1 MQERQEIQLQ
11 SLGLEEPL
19 EKEMATCS
27 SVVAWKIAWTEEPG
41 GLQSKGSQRVRHDE
55 CAHTHTHTF
64 QDSLTDT
71 AKEVEW
77 SQAYRPFFFD
87 TPGNQTSCKMLPVL
101 KGEGGQMVE
110 YILNICIQA
119 FIWKFYK
126 EKGNARSDDM
136 DKWKFK
142 IQNIYEF
149 ELYRSSRY

>member
-1 MQERQEIQLQ
+1 
-11 SLGLEEPL
+11 
-19 EKEMATCS
+19 
-27 SVVAWKIAWTEEPG
+27 
-41 GLQSKGSQRVRHDE
+41 
-55 CAHTHTHTF
+55 
-64 QDSLTDT
+64 
-71 AKEVEW
+71 
-77 SQAYRPFFFD
+77 
-87 TPGNQTSCKMLPVL
+87 MLPVL

-110 YILNICIQA
+110 YILNICFQA